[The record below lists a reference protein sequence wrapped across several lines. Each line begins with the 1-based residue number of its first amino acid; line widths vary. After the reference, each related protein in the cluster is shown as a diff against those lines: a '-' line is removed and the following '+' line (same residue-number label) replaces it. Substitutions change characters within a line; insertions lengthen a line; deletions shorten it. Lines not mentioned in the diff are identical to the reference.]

1 MRIVNETEK
10 CQGKWTRVNT
20 ANRSEKSG
28 IDYFL
33 VSQNLWET
41 IKEMEIDEEEIH
53 KLKGK
58 KPTDHNT
65 IIVNIDLQIEP
76 KEKHEVSSKVKNK
89 QKNKL
94 ERIYRRGKENR
105 CQRV

>member
-1 MRIVNETEK
+1 MKKKYIN
-10 CQGKWTRVNT
+10 
-20 ANRSEKSG
+20 
-28 IDYFL
+28 
-33 VSQNLWET
+33 
-41 IKEMEIDEEEIH
+41 
-53 KLKGK
+53 LKGK